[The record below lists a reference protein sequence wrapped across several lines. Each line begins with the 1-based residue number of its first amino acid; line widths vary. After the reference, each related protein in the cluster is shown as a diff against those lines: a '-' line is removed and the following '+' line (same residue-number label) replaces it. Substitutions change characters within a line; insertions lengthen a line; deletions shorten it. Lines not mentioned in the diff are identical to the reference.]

1 MTVVRVLWMV
11 AAALLVAGAAAQE
24 DSDDVGGAVLPSG
37 VLAQS
42 VESAV
47 SGKGDAV
54 AGDVVVRDWARSL
67 DLTTV
72 RERRERC

>member
-1 MTVVRVLWMV
+1 MKLLHVLLVVS
-11 AAALLVAGAAAQE
+11 AALLAAAQE
-24 DSDDVGGAVLPSG
+24 DGDDVGGAVLPSG

-72 RERRERC
+72 RSEIEEEEI